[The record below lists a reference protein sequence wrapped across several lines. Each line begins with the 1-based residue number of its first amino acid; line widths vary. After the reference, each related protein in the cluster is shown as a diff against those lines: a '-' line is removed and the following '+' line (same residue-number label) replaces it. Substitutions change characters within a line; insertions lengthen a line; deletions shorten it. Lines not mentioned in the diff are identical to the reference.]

1 MSADETYDGEPE
13 PISEELE
20 ELADDVMD
28 AALDAM
34 CNKGEFSPLLAV
46 ENAQGERVMLA
57 FDDEE
62 LEECLDAARGMVAT
76 AASGKKPIKGLP
88 GGPVRYVI
96 AYDGAIRESD
106 DDPYESAVIIEYGET
121 GLSAGYSAYLLY
133 QNPGKPQEF
142 VWTDPAAAGEM
153 ELLV

>member
-46 ENAQGERVMLA
+46 ENAQGERVMLS

-88 GGPVRYVI
+88 GGPVRGHPRERRRPLRERRHHRVRRGGPERGI
-96 AYDGAIRESD
+96 LGVPAVPEPGQTSRVCVDGPRRGRGDGVARLEGAI
-106 DDPYESAVIIEYGET
+106 V
-121 GLSAGYSAYLLY
+121 
-133 QNPGKPQEF
+133 
-142 VWTDPAAAGEM
+142 
-153 ELLV
+153 